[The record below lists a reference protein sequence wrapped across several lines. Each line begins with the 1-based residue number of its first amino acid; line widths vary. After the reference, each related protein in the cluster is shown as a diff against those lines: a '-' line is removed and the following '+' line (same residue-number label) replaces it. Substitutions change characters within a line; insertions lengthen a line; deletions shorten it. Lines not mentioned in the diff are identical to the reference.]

1 MAVSLFDD
9 DVQLNEHEVAWKQRD
24 FDSIQKLADSFKEK
38 ADNELFALLNDM
50 TATKQQRNLA
60 QSENYSKFWFDN
72 AMSQHVDCIVQANT
86 MNLIGAGLTDQQH
99 FNYYLHAVPK
109 GKRYGKWA
117 KPYGDADTN
126 TVLIIKLLMKFHTIN
141 SVDAYNYLE
150 MYKLKGNLPA
160 VLTKLKGLVTDE
172 FLKTVTK
179 NVKEQKEIKKKTLE
193 W

>member
-24 FDSIQKLADSFKEK
+24 FDSVQKLADSFKEK
-38 ADNELFALLNDM
+38 AENELFAILDDI
-50 TATKQQRNLA
+50 TASKRQRNLA
-60 QSENYSKFWFDN
+60 QSENYNKFWIDN
-72 AMSQHVDCIVQANT
+72 ALSQHVDCIIAVNR

-99 FNYYLHAVPK
+99 FNYYLHALPQ

-117 KPYGDADTN
+117 KEEQGDVN
-126 TVLIIKLLMKFHTIN
+126 TQLVVKLLMKYHTIN
-141 SVDAYNYLE
+141 AADAFNYFE
-150 MYKLKGNLPA
+150 QYKAKGHLKE
-160 VLTKLKGLVTDE
+160 VLKRVKGLVTDD

-179 NVKEQKEIKKKTLE
+179 NVKEQKQFKKQALE